1 MAYQTYDVL
10 HAMEQDAGIPLAEL
24 RVDGGAAANSFLL
37 QFQSYITCVPVVRPT
52 ILETTALGAA
62 YLAGL
67 AVGYWADLSEI
78 RRNWQV
84 SAAFSPAAESE
95 KIKEKLAGWHHAVR
109 QARLSDEAE

>member
-1 MAYQTYDVL
+1 MIRFAL
-10 HAMEQDAGIPLAEL
+10 I
-24 RVDGGAAANSFLL
+24 AASTLGFFL
-37 QFQSYITCVPVVRPT
+37 TA
-52 ILETTALGAA
+52 ALGNLMVPLLRELQRTMRGA
-62 YLAGL
+62 LAGL

-95 KIKEKLAGWHHAVR
+95 RIKETLAGWHHAVR